1 MKSLVGV
8 LIAFLVGVGVAAGSA
23 IGVVQLSKQDPA
35 DTPPVQEKLID
46 YGER

>member
-8 LIAFLVGVGVAAGSA
+8 VVAFLVGVAVATGSA
-23 IGVVQLSKQDPA
+23 IGVVQLSKENSTDKA
-35 DTPPVQEKLID
+35 PVKESLID